1 MRSWWLLPALTLA
14 LAGAANAA
22 ELVVIAS
29 DQASLK
35 AGAVIDGSRPIAIAP
50 GARVTFISSTG
61 RTIVLEGPHE
71 GAPDPSQAPAGGDL
85 VQSLSRLVDQQR
97 DSSTAL
103 AVFRGVDR
111 TSHPVRPDLWGIH
124 IARDD
129 RYCLRRDIAPFLW
142 WEAARAGAIVSLSD
156 AADASR
162 AVRIRWPSAKRDLV
176 WPDGLELIDGATYV
190 ARFRSGDEGERL
202 AVRFMPELPSDPH
215 RIAWMAENGCVNQA
229 SRVLDALARGEL

>member
-1 MRSWWLLPALTLA
+1 MRSGWLFPVLTLMV
-14 LAGAANAA
+14 AGAGNAA

-29 DQASLK
+29 NQPSLK
-35 AGAVIDGSRPIAIAP
+35 AGAVIDGSRPMTIP
-50 GARVTFISSTG
+50 SGGRVTLISSTG
-61 RTIVLEGPHE
+61 RTIVLEGPHD

-85 VQSLSRLVDQQR
+85 VRSLSRLIDQQQ

-111 TSHPVRPDLWGIH
+111 KSHPARPDLWGID
-124 IARDD
+124 IARGD

-202 AVRFMPELPSDPH
+202 AVRFMPKLPSDPH
-215 RIAWMAENGCVNQA
+215 RVAWMAEHGCVTQA
-229 SRVLDALARGEL
+229 SRVLDALAKGEL